1 MAVFRQIFFAFTLKY
16 LLTRKQTGVIL
27 LGRMRKR
34 GKYGLTIVFNTNKI
48 GGFRPFS
55 LVCINLL
62 TAATRC
68 PGSNDPQ
75 QDELQQL
82 LVRSQRIQTP
92 KTPEKYLPPQ
102 LGVGPLGISSR
113 GRPVPKLVTY
123 QNRRNVGILLREFGS
138 LHETQLPGPV
148 RNLCQAL
155 FVHRLWITTGV
166 WEFVGFCQVNQRS
179 GRPGDWTTP

>member
-27 LGRMRKR
+27 LVRMRKR

-55 LVCINLL
+55 LVSTNLL

-68 PGSNDPQ
+68 PGSIGPQ

-92 KTPEKYLPPQ
+92 KTPEKHHPTQ
-102 LGVGPLGISSR
+102 KGGGPLGISSR
-113 GRPVPKLVTY
+113 GRRVTSASSVFH
-123 QNRRNVGILLREFGS
+123 NR
-138 LHETQLPGPV
+138 H
-148 RNLCQAL
+148 
-155 FVHRLWITTGV
+155 HWTGV
-166 WEFVGFCQVNQRS
+166 VQYKNGVIHRYFPNSIGKLLVMWYKLIRL
-179 GRPGDWTTP
+179 

>member
-55 LVCINLL
+55 LVSTNLL

-68 PGSNDPQ
+68 PGSIGPQ

-92 KTPEKYLPPQ
+92 KTPEKHHPTQ
-102 LGVGPLGISSR
+102 KGGGPLDSCPAPAGNIYYNQSR
-113 GRPVPKLVTY
+113 WFGVMQYKNGVIHRYFPNSIGKLLVMWY
-123 QNRRNVGILLREFGS
+123 KLI
-138 LHETQLPGPV
+138 
-148 RNLCQAL
+148 
-155 FVHRLWITTGV
+155 RL
-166 WEFVGFCQVNQRS
+166 
-179 GRPGDWTTP
+179 